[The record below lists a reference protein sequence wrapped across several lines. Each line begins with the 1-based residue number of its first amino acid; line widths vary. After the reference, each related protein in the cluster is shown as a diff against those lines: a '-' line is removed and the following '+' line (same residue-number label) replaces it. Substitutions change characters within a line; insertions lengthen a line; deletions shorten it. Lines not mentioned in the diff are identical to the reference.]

1 MSEGNVSRI
10 GRALFSVWFQLILCI
25 GIISVS
31 IACGTYVWQVWRLY
45 RFEKDA
51 EQLCIAYVE
60 DYLKGRHD
68 VSAMEAWISQ
78 RSCVNQAMGRYPL
91 ETDK

>member
-60 DYLKGRHD
+60 DYLKADMTLAQWRRGL
-68 VSAMEAWISQ
+68 VKEAASTKRWAVI
-78 RSCVNQAMGRYPL
+78 L
-91 ETDK
+91 